1 MAFVFRLLRLFA
13 IFKDTRR
20 STVLQTAVLTGLKIC
35 NDYSGWADAM
45 AKVLR
50 TKKDV
55 DDAGKILLSKA
66 KKDYQTNFK
75 PTNAENKTETL
86 PKNKMSTKVS

>member
-1 MAFVFRLLRLFA
+1 
-13 IFKDTRR
+13 
-20 STVLQTAVLTGLKIC
+20 
-35 NDYSGWADAM
+35 M

-75 PTNAENKTETL
+75 PANAENKTETFS
-86 PKNKMSTKVS
+86 KNKMSTKVS